1 MIRGTLRPP
10 HRLVGVTI
18 SRSLFVATSPLILAL
33 LDERAI
39 SMKEAP
45 RIIGSDKR
53 EDQPGYYLTGQVIAA
68 YSSRER
74 FQTVP
79 YKGFRGAP
87 STGFRRLK
95 LHLPACA

>member
-1 MIRGTLRPP
+1 
-10 HRLVGVTI
+10 
-18 SRSLFVATSPLILAL
+18 
-33 LDERAI
+33 
-39 SMKEAP
+39 MKEAP

-79 YKGFRGAP
+79 TKDLGGPVNGISKTQVASTCLRVVPPCGTKAGAFLTSLKKP
-87 STGFRRLK
+87 LFNNLPNILNDSSTLI
-95 LHLPACA
+95 